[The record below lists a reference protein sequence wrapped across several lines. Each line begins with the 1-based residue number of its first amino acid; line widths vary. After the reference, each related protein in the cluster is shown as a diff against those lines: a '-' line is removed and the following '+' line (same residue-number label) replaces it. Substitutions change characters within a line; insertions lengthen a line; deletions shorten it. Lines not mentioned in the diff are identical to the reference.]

1 MPTIYNK
8 VVIDG
13 STLMDISDTT
23 AVASDVGLGKE
34 FYTASGAKAQ
44 GTAVTGNAI
53 SVVDTTD
60 TNGGTI
66 RTITA
71 VDISDTTAV
80 AADVASGKFFYTANG
95 TKTAGTASG
104 GGGSPEGQ
112 TASGTVTGSGT
123 TMLEITCS
131 FEPDVIYVYG
141 DMSDDISNRGV
152 VSLAII
158 KDTAIYI
165 TSDGSQSSA
174 QENGYVIHGITG
186 YNESNTSEAHATYA
200 NNVLTVDTVENTSSM
215 RFMSGLSYTY
225 ELSTLGTGGGGSSA
239 TLITKTIA
247 ANGTY
252 SAQDDSADGYS
263 SVTVNVPSSGI
274 TPTGS
279 INITTNGTHDVTN
292 YASAVVNVPTSGGG
306 GSSATQHT
314 ISFTLWDD
322 TTATIPVYYDDS
334 LLNTIITSFKPTMYN
349 NKQIAQASLDN
360 VIWFNPSVRVPL
372 NTQLIDFSKVKEHY
386 GLDGDTGEE
395 EEYEWSSV
403 TDYIHIDPD
412 MTFSIINYRWFG
424 LYFYDTNKT
433 YINAMQPQSLP
444 NATIDEN
451 DNAHGTL
458 TALAMPSNAEYLRL
472 VISLGADDTAASV
485 IRIG

>member
-23 AVASDVGLGKE
+23 AVA
-34 FYTASGAKAQ
+34 
-44 GTAVTGNAI
+44 
-53 SVVDTTD
+53 
-60 TNGGTI
+60 
-66 RTITA
+66 
-71 VDISDTTAV
+71 
-80 AADVASGKFFYTANG
+80 ADVASGKYFYTANG
-95 TKTAGTASG
+95 IKTAGTASG
-104 GGGSPEGQ
+104 GGSSEDQ
-112 TASGTVTGSGT
+112 TVTGTVTGDGT
-123 TMLEITCS
+123 TVLQIPCS
-131 FEPDVIYVYG
+131 FEPDIIYVYG
-141 DMSDDISNRGV
+141 DMSDDVTNRGI
-152 VSLAII
+152 VSVGII
-158 KDTAIYI
+158 KDTVLCVSADSS
-165 TSDGSQSSA
+165 TSSSEPYGSVF
-174 QENGYVIHGITG
+174 NNITG
-186 YNESNTSEAHATYA
+186 YNESNTENIHATYT
-200 NNVLTVDTVENTSSM
+200 NGTLTIDAVQNSSSS
-215 RFMSGLSYTY
+215 RFPSGQVYNY
-225 ELSTLGTGGGGSSA
+225 ELSTIGTSGSGGSA

-252 SAQDDSADGYS
+252 NAQDDSADGYS

-292 YASAVVNVPTSGGG
+292 YASAVVSVPTSGGG

-349 NKQIAQASLDN
+349 NKQVAQASLDN
-360 VIWFNPSVRVPL
+360 VIWFNPVRIPL
-372 NTQLIDFSKVKEHY
+372 NTQLIDFTKVKEHY
-386 GLDGDTGEE
+386 GINDTGEE

-403 TDYIHIDPD
+403 TDYIRIDPN
-412 MTFSIINYRWFG
+412 MTFSIINYRWFD

-458 TALAMPSNAEYLRL
+458 ISLAMPLNAEYLRL
-472 VISLGADDTAASV
+472 VIGLGADDTAASV